1 MWNKLYIIID
11 KKSVKPLL
19 IWKFSGKDI
28 TIMVMGFCFGFFP
41 FKTLFGD
48 LYGFVAGISLFCM
61 LGFLLIEM
69 PNHLSILQHIQMWY
83 EYHYKKPKEY
93 FYIPKSQIVKKDVIT
108 DEETL
113 EWMEYQEMIQKNRT
127 HN

>member
-1 MWNKLYIIID
+1 
-11 KKSVKPLL
+11 
-19 IWKFSGKDI
+19 
-28 TIMVMGFCFGFFP
+28 
-41 FKTLFGD
+41 
-48 LYGFVAGISLFCM
+48 M

>member
-19 IWKFSGKDI
+19 FWKFSGKDI
-28 TIMVMGFCFGFFP
+28 IIMVIGFCFGYFP
-41 FKTLFGD
+41 VKTFFGD
-48 LYGFVAGISLFCM
+48 LIGLTTGLALFAI

-69 PNHLSILQHIQMWY
+69 PNNLSILQHVQKWY

-93 FYIPKSQIVKKDVIT
+93 FYIPKSKIIKKEVVT
-108 DEETL
+108 DQETL
-113 EWMEYQEMIQKNRT
+113 EWMEYQDMVQKNKLS
-127 HN
+127 

>member
-28 TIMVMGFCFGFFP
+28 TIMVIGFCFGFFP

-61 LGFLLIEM
+61 LAFIDR
-69 PNHLSILQHIQMWY
+69 NA
-83 EYHYKKPKEY
+83 KP
-93 FYIPKSQIVKKDVIT
+93 FVNFT
-108 DEETL
+108 
-113 EWMEYQEMIQKNRT
+113 T
-127 HN
+127 HTNVV